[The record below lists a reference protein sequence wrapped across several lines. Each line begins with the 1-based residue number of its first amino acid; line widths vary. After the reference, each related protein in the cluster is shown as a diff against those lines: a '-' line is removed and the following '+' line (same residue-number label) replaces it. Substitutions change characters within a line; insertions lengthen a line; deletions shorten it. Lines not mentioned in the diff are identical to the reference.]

1 MDGLDLWPLTRG
13 VLGGLALFLLGIEL
27 ITRSLTAAAGDRL
40 RTALDRISG
49 NRLLGALA
57 GAVVTA
63 AIQSSSVTTVLV
75 VGFTSA
81 GLVTLRG
88 AIPLILGA
96 NIGSTATAQIVA
108 LDVTEQA
115 LVLVAVGFALRAF
128 SSQERRSEYGG
139 AVLGLG
145 LVLLGL
151 RVITEGTE
159 PLRDW
164 QPFLDLM
171 VGDDRLILGVLLG
184 AVFTAVVQSSAATTG
199 IVVVLGGEELISLRM
214 GLAVVLGAN
223 IGTCVTAVLAAAGKS
238 TEGRRVAAVHVV
250 FNIAGTVIWLLLLDQ
265 LASLVR
271 SISPSEAAVTARQ
284 LANAH
289 TIFNVTTTMAFLG
302 LVGPLAR
309 LVERLVPARPEP
321 EELPA
326 VLPRY
331 LDSAL
336 LRSPV
341 TALEVTRKEL
351 ARMASRVRQ
360 MLDDGLTGTLRG
372 DERLRARAL
381 ALDDEVDALHAEVV
395 GYLGELSVEP
405 LGEDQHRELVGL
417 LEVANELEQLG
428 DVVEGNLA
436 AMDLAGAHVEALLE
450 PGRSRLQEL
459 HHEVLQ
465 WFDLAIAAVV
475 ERDETLAVQVGA
487 SKPGTEGGLREAADS
502 LAHDLA
508 ERGPAGVADYGRG
521 VELVG
526 HLRRV
531 HQGCRR
537 IARTVRDD
545 R

>member
-1 MDGLDLWPLTRG
+1 VDGLDLWPLARG
-13 VLGGLALFLLGIEL
+13 VLGGLALFLLGMEL

-115 LVLVAVGFALRAF
+115 LVLVAVGFALRAL

-171 VGDDRLILGVLLG
+171 VGDDRLLVGVLLG

-238 TEGRRVAAVHVV
+238 TEGRRAAAVHVV
-250 FNIAGTVIWLLLLDQ
+250 FNVAGTVIWLLLLDQ

-321 EELPA
+321 EALPA

-336 LRSPV
+336 LGSPV

-360 MLDDGLTGTLRG
+360 MLNDGLTGTLRG

-381 ALDDEVDALHAEVV
+381 ALDDEVDALHAAVV

-459 HHEVLQ
+459 HHEILQ

-475 ERDETLAVQVGA
+475 ERDEALAVQVGA
-487 SKPGTEGGLREAADS
+487 SKPGTEGGLRDAADS

-537 IARTVRDD
+537 IARTVHDAR
-545 R
+545 